1 MANVKMGFEGQ
12 IFEGATG
19 STATNQILNTTDIAY
34 NLDIEEGNTTVRGAG
49 TSAPIET
56 MDPTVLKVT
65 IEFTMINDITDT
77 ILAALKAAAYAGTGV
92 ALRMKDYSSGK
103 GFDGDVFLKC
113 EHGEPIKGEQTYK
126 FTATPSRSFGRAPVL
141 FT

>member
-12 IFEGATG
+12 VFQGATG
-19 STATNQILNTTDIAY
+19 STATNQITNITDVSY

-49 TSAPIET
+49 SSVPIET
-56 MDPTVLKVT
+56 MDPTVLKTT

-77 ILAALKAAAYAGTGV
+77 ILAALRAAAFGGTGI
-92 ALRMKDYSSGK
+92 ALRLKDYSAGK

-113 EHGEPIKGEQTYK
+113 EHGEPIKGEQTFK

-141 FT
+141 YT